1 MTSSNEKQRDKR
13 YQEERYSERSF
24 SPKRRRTSNVEDE
37 RRQRSSHHPSE
48 GYTDRSR
55 GGKTEDRYRDR
66 RDYHDDKDHDG
77 YRERKDHKRHKDD
90 KGRKKEREGKD
101 DTDEERLDLD
111 TLGVNKISEED
122 YFVRSNEFRYWLKH
136 SKGRYLDELSSDT
149 ARNYF
154 GKFVRR
160 WNSGSLEKRFY
171 KVSTFPPGATTN
183 YRWSFANPSS
193 SSNHPPSPRQISHSQ
208 IKNDVSTLVKAERD
222 VSENISVS
230 HQENGKDESV
240 KESEDPELEP
250 GPRLSRLGPSL
261 PSAADRQL
269 ALEQE
274 QESRKR
280 EKKVGRDKL
289 YERVI
294 EVVPKNGG
302 REGKMEERRAT
313 NAANKEMREKDVV
326 PEIDEGVL
334 LGENDSF
341 AAALRARNIAESRR
355 MDKKAIALAERRAAD
370 EERLS
375 ERRSKEAATMNM
387 FKAIAR
393 ERFG

>member
-13 YQEERYSERSF
+13 YQEDRYSE
-24 SPKRRRTSNVEDE
+24 
-37 RRQRSSHHPSE
+37 H
-48 GYTDRSR
+48 
-55 GGKTEDRYRDR
+55 R
-66 RDYHDDKDHDG
+66 RDYQDDKDHDG

-193 SSNHPPSPRQISHSQ
+193 SSHRSPSPRQISHPQ
-208 IKNDVSTLVKAERD
+208 IKNDVSTLVKVKIEI
-222 VSENISVS
+222 SKNIS
-230 HQENGKDESV
+230 DT
-240 KESEDPELEP
+240 ELEP